1 MASRWWVVPAGRL
14 RRLVYPQAD
23 RMRAEIAELRKANAK
38 LNTRVAEL
46 SADSDAV
53 KAEFEKLHT
62 WRTQLHADM
71 DAADRDRIEL
81 VRPYTMTSM
90 DKLTS
95 LTLAVRYIVQS
106 GIDGDFM
113 ECGVWKG
120 GSVHLMARVLGDAGV
135 TDRDIYLFD
144 TFAGMTE
151 PTARDVDSAGVSA
164 KERMQKSSKK
174 AKIWAISPR
183 EEVEAGLQT
192 LDYPQQRFRL
202 VEGRVEDTIPGQAP
216 ERIALLRL
224 DTDWY
229 ESTRHELEHLWQ
241 RVTPGGVVI
250 IDDYGSFKGSREA
263 TDEFFQR
270 LDPPP
275 FLQRAGNAR
284 VVVKR

>member
-1 MASRWWVVPAGRL
+1 MASRWWVGPAGRL

-46 SADSDAV
+46 SADLDAV

-113 ECGVWKG
+113 ECGVWKDGPRSGRRG
-120 GSVHLMARVLGDAGV
+120 GHRPRHLSVRHLCRY
-135 TDRDIYLFD
+135 DRTNGKRRGF
-144 TFAGMTE
+144 GG
-151 PTARDVDSAGVSA
+151 R
-164 KERMQKSSKK
+164 EREG
-174 AKIWAISPR
+174 AHA
-183 EEVEAGLQT
+183 EVEQ
-192 LDYPQQRFRL
+192 
-202 VEGRVEDTIPGQAP
+202 EGQDLGHFAP
-216 ERIALLRL
+216 
-224 DTDWY
+224 
-229 ESTRHELEHLWQ
+229 
-241 RVTPGGVVI
+241 
-250 IDDYGSFKGSREA
+250 
-263 TDEFFQR
+263 
-270 LDPPP
+270 
-275 FLQRAGNAR
+275 
-284 VVVKR
+284 

>member
-1 MASRWWVVPAGRL
+1 MARRWWVGPAGWL

-23 RMRAEIAELRKANAK
+23 RMRAEIKELRQANAK
-38 LNTRVAEL
+38 LSGRVNALNDLEPQ
-46 SADSDAV
+46 
-53 KAEFEKLHT
+53 FEKLQA
-62 WRTQLHADM
+62 WRDQLYGDM
-71 DAADRDRIEL
+71 PVSDRERIEL

-95 LTLAVRYIVQS
+95 LTLAVRYVVGSRIE
-106 GIDGDFM
+106 GDFM

-120 GSVHLMARVLGDAGV
+120 GSVHLMARVLCDEGV

-151 PTARDVDSAGVSA
+151 PTARDIDAAGVSA
-164 KERMQKSSKK
+164 VDRMAKSSKK

-183 EEVEAGLQT
+183 AEVEAGLQT
-192 LDYPQQRFRL
+192 LDYPQHRFKL
-202 VEGRVEDTIPGQAP
+202 VEGRVEDTIPAQAP

-241 RVTPGGVVI
+241 RVASGGVVI

-263 TDEFFQR
+263 TDEFFER
-270 LDPPP
+270 FDHPP

-284 VVVKR
+284 VVVKP